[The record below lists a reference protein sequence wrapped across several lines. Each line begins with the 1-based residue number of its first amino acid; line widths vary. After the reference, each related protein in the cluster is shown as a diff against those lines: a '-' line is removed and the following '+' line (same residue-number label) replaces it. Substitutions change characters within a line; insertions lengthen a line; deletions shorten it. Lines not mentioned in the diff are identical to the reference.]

1 LSGTLLSILADLNP
15 KLLHIKY
22 YIHPVALALFFLL
35 AVLQSPAQRHGR
47 RHTAHHSASMPDSVN
62 TADEEIRPFVT
73 DTVTATIDAP
83 EQHADTTITITEATG
98 TTPALPEKEEE
109 APLELRSI
117 PDTAIRNLK
126 KQRDFAYAN
135 DSAYWK
141 RAAKDTGQSND
152 GFFRLLDS
160 KGFLYFIYIFLGSVL
175 VYALYKI
182 ISENNLRFFYRKPV
196 KLVDGP
202 LSEGELPEEDLDLLL
217 KKAMD
222 QRDHRMATRYLYL
235 KTLRMLE
242 ARELI
247 RWHIRTT
254 DEEYAR
260 QIDTGPQ
267 GENFRRVMGAY
278 ERVWYGKF
286 SLSDQQFARLLQYF
300 QDFHTSIE
308 HSRRA

>member
-1 LSGTLLSILADLNP
+1 MNP
-15 KLLHIKY
+15 PLLHIKY
-22 YIHPVALALFFLL
+22 YLHPAALTVLFLL
-35 AVLQSPAQRHGR
+35 AVLHSPAQRHGR
-47 RHTAHHSASMPDSVN
+47 RHATRHSASMPDSVN

-73 DTVTATIDAP
+73 DTTTATIDGT
-83 EQHADTTITITEATG
+83 EHHADTTVASEVTGAT
-98 TTPALPEKEEE
+98 TAPPEKEEE
-109 APLELRSI
+109 PPLELRSI
-117 PDTAIRNLK
+117 PDSTIRNLK

-141 RAAKDTGQSND
+141 RPAKDGPSDET
-152 GFFRLLDS
+152 FFRLLDS
-160 KGFLYFIYIFLGSVL
+160 KAFLYFIYIFFGGVL

-182 ISENNLRFFYRKPV
+182 ISENNLRFFYKKPV
-196 KLVDGP
+196 KLGVGP
-202 LSEGELPEEDLDLLL
+202 LAEAELPEEDLDQLL

-222 QRDHRMATRYLYL
+222 QRDHRLATRYLYL

-247 RWHIRTT
+247 RWHIRST

-260 QIDTGPQ
+260 QMDIRPQ
-267 GENFRRVMGAY
+267 GESFRRVMGAY

>member
-1 LSGTLLSILADLNP
+1 
-15 KLLHIKY
+15 
-22 YIHPVALALFFLL
+22 
-35 AVLQSPAQRHGR
+35 
-47 RHTAHHSASMPDSVN
+47 MPDSVN
-62 TADEEIRPFVT
+62 TADEEIKPFAP

-83 EQHADTTITITEATG
+83 EQHRDTTITEVPM
-98 TTPALPEKEEE
+98 TTPDLPEKEEA

-117 PDTAIRNLK
+117 PDSTIRNLK

-135 DSAYWK
+135 DSSYWK
-141 RAAKDTGQSND
+141 RAVKDTGSSD
-152 GFFRLLDS
+152 EGLFRLLDS
-160 KGFLYFIYIFLGSVL
+160 KGFLYFIYIFFGSAL

-182 ISENNLRFFYRKPV
+182 ISDNNLRFFYRKPA
-196 KLVDGP
+196 KLGEGP
-202 LSEGELPEEDLDLLL
+202 LAEAELPEEDLDQLL

-222 QRDHRMATRYLYL
+222 QGDHRLATRYLYL

-242 ARELI
+242 AREMI

-260 QIDTGPQ
+260 QMDARPE
-267 GENFRRVMGAY
+267 GENFRWVMGVY

-286 SLSDQQFARLLQYF
+286 SLSDQQFARLVQYF

-308 HSRRA
+308 HTRRA

>member
-1 LSGTLLSILADLNP
+1 LNP

-22 YIHPVALALFFLL
+22 YFHPAALTFLFLF

-47 RHTAHHSASMPDSVN
+47 RHAAHHSASMPDSVN

-73 DTVTATIDAP
+73 DTATATIDAP
-83 EQHADTTITITEATG
+83 EQVADSAAAPEATG
-98 TTPALPEKEEE
+98 TTVLPEKEEE

-117 PDTAIRNLK
+117 PDSAIRNLK
-126 KQRDFAYAN
+126 RQRDFAYAN
-135 DSAYWK
+135 DSSYWK
-141 RAAKDTGQSND
+141 RAAKDANPSD
-152 GFFRLLDS
+152 GAFFRLLDS
-160 KGFLYFIYIFLGSVL
+160 KGFLYFIYLFLGSVL

-196 KLVDGP
+196 RLREGP
-202 LSEGELPEEDLDLLL
+202 LAEAELPEEDLDELL

-222 QRDHRMATRYLYL
+222 RHDHRSSTRYLYL

-242 ARELI
+242 TRELI

-260 QIDTGPQ
+260 QMDAGPQ
-267 GENFRRVMGAY
+267 GENFRRIMGAY
-278 ERVWYGKF
+278 EKVWYGKF
-286 SLSDQQFARLLQYF
+286 SLNDQQFARLLQYF

>member
-1 LSGTLLSILADLNP
+1 
-15 KLLHIKY
+15 
-22 YIHPVALALFFLL
+22 
-35 AVLQSPAQRHGR
+35 
-47 RHTAHHSASMPDSVN
+47 MPDSVN
-62 TADEEIRPFVT
+62 TTDEEIRPFVT
-73 DTVTATIDAP
+73 DTATATIDGP
-83 EQHADTTITITEATG
+83 EQVADTTAAPEATG
-98 TTPALPEKEEE
+98 TTVLPEKEEE

-117 PDTAIRNLK
+117 PDSAIRNLK
-126 KQRDFAYAN
+126 RQRDFAYAN
-135 DSAYWK
+135 DSSYWK
-141 RAAKDTGQSND
+141 RAAKDGNPSDET
-152 GFFRLLDS
+152 FFRLLDS

-196 KLVDGP
+196 RLREGP
-202 LSEGELPEEDLDLLL
+202 LAEAELPEEDLDQLL

-222 QRDHRMATRYLYL
+222 QHDHRSSIRYLYL

-242 ARELI
+242 TRELI

-260 QIDTGPQ
+260 QMDTGPG
-267 GENFRRVMGAY
+267 GESFRRVMGAY

-286 SLSDQQFARLLQYF
+286 SLSDEQFARLLQYF